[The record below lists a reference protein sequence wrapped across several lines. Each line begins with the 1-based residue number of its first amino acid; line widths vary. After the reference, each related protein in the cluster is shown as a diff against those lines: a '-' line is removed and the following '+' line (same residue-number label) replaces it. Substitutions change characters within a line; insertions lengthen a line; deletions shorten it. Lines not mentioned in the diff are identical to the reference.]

1 MIKIIP
7 GRSLVIVVTHK
18 HKLEYMRDEKG
29 DDRLGRIRQQL
40 PLYGIPQQSIFAF
53 ENYTTKNHKEYVTR
67 DIEILKFLLQ
77 ALDAC
82 DRNISHLERM
92 KGEKIIEKPA
102 PRSRL
107 KPEVQ
112 SLFTRVFARI
122 DQVESIAKL
131 APTPATATPEP
142 QNQGWGCAL
151 M

>member
-18 HKLEYMRDEKG
+18 HELEYMRDEKG
-29 DDRLGRIRQQL
+29 DDRLGVIRLKL

-53 ENYTTKNHKEYVTR
+53 ENYTANNYKEDMTR
-67 DIEILKFLLQ
+67 DIEILTFLLQ
-77 ALDAC
+77 ALYAC

-92 KGEKIIEKPA
+92 KGEKIIEKPP

-112 SLFTRVFARI
+112 SLFTRVFA
-122 DQVESIAKL
+122 ESTAKP

-142 QNQGWGCAL
+142 ENQGWGCAL